1 MTVLLS
7 ALNIRVTCDVS
18 CNIFFSLSLVH
29 RETMSPNINGAR
41 YTAATRKVQTSK
53 PRKAWRT
60 RTKVRIKWTSE
71 QKAALRAKRAQHRID
86 YGTAL
91 KEAREVV
98 QHQAEM
104 LYEKFGKHSVEYYYQ
119 EIMQKSRLVTQ
130 KRSINRWNA
139 FLSGKLK
146 EHNEGMF
153 FCRTFKGSFT
163 SYSSRCG
170 IIEREKQG
178 LSKEKV
184 DAIVAEV
191 SAQWKCMN
199 KEERSDATD
208 NLMQSLG
215 DQREMKDLALH
226 NVPLNAFQD
235 GRKTL
240 DSIDREVC
248 FILV

>member
-1 MTVLLS
+1 
-7 ALNIRVTCDVS
+7 
-18 CNIFFSLSLVH
+18 
-29 RETMSPNINGAR
+29 
-41 YTAATRKVQTSK
+41 
-53 PRKAWRT
+53 
-60 RTKVRIKWTSE
+60 
-71 QKAALRAKRAQHRID
+71 LRAKCAQHHID
-86 YGTAL
+86 YGPAL

-104 LYEKFGKHSVEYYYQ
+104 LYEKFGKYSIEYYYQ
-119 EIMQKSRLVTQ
+119 EIMQKSHLVTQ
-130 KRSINRWNA
+130 KRSVNHWNA

-163 SYSSRCG
+163 SYSSLCG
-170 IIEREKQG
+170 IIEHEKQG
-178 LSKEKV
+178 LGKEKV
-184 DAIVAEV
+184 NVIVAEV

-199 KEERSDATD
+199 KEKRSDATD

-215 DQREMKDLALH
+215 NQCKMKDLALH